1 LLCFANAMKKQ
12 LLFPLCLILAG
23 LVGLSAGTARSSDF
37 IAARTAYIELDF
49 KEAARLFLELAN
61 EGDHRGQSFMGRMH
75 EMGWGVN
82 KDLPESIRWHQLAAK
97 QGNGYSAQKI
107 AMAYWTGEGA
117 QQDPVRAE
125 MWFTIAIQRGFGW
138 ADRVSLE
145 KNLTQ
150 QQVIRGRDMAGK
162 YMKENNLLYKTKK

>member
-1 LLCFANAMKKQ
+1 MKRYLL
-12 LLFPLCLILAG
+12 
-23 LVGLSAGTARSSDF
+23 LVGLTLFVLLPAGKAISSDF

-49 KEAARLFLELAN
+49 ETAARLFLELAQ

-75 EMGWGVN
+75 EMGWGVQQ
-82 KDLPESIRWHQLAAK
+82 DLPESILWHKKAAK

-107 AMAYWTGEGA
+107 AMAYWTGKGA
-117 QQDPVRAE
+117 EQDPVQAE

-145 KNLTQ
+145 KNLTPPQ
-150 QQVIRGRDMAGK
+150 ILRGRDMAGK
-162 YMKENNLLYKTKK
+162 YMKENNLTYKTKK